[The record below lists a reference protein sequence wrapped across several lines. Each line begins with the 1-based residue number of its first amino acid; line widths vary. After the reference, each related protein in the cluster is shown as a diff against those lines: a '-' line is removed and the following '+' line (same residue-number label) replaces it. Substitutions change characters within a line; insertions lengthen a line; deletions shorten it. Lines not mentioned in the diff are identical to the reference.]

1 MRSQPKMISAA
12 FLLVVASLLTVSLT
26 GCATYSARPLSTQST
41 LPNRIPDLTIDP
53 RQMPLPELAA
63 HTFDPADGL
72 DITEVA
78 MLAVVNNP
86 DLKIAR
92 AAAGVVHA
100 QAFAAGLLP
109 DPFLAFSL
117 DVPDAG
123 QTASANAFNLGLS
136 YDVIGLLTRAPR
148 RAAAQHDVEQTDL
161 NLLWLE
167 WQVVAQA
174 RQLFVR
180 LTQESQLMQLLDEN
194 RTLFA
199 DRYRRTE
206 TALDRGLLTQVT
218 VTPQLTALQD
228 VGRQLNDL
236 ERLESQN
243 RHDLN
248 ALLGV
253 APEVAVRLV
262 GPAELPAL
270 DEAAIEKL
278 LPDLPRRRPDLIAL
292 QRGYA
297 AGEMRYRVAVL
308 SQFPSVG
315 IGFTRARDTTPVYT
329 AGLGISLSL
338 PIFSGSRGAIAV
350 ERATRDALYTEYQQR
365 LNIAEGAVHR
375 ILAEQRINQR
385 QLLDID
391 QGLADLSRAA
401 ANTDAALQARDID
414 ALTFANLEA
423 ALLAKKIERINL
435 EQAILEQ
442 RVALQAIAGGDL
454 PVH

>member
-1 MRSQPKMISAA
+1 MKTPIKTMPRAA
-12 FLLVVASLLTVSLT
+12 FIILLALLAGSLA
-26 GCATYSARPLSTQST
+26 GCATYSQQPLSTQST

-63 HTFDPADGL
+63 HKFDPNDGL

-92 AAAGVVHA
+92 AIAGIAHA

-109 DPFLAFSL
+109 DPWLGLAV

-123 QTASANAFNLGLS
+123 QAAGAPAYNFGLT
-136 YDVIGLLTRAPR
+136 YDIIGLLTRAPR
-148 RAAAQHDVEQTDL
+148 RAAAEREAEKTDL

-180 LTQESQLMQLLDEN
+180 LTQETQLMQLLDQN

-228 VGRQLNDL
+228 VSRQINDL

-253 APEVAVRLV
+253 APEVGVRLV
-262 GPAELPAL
+262 GPVELPEL
-270 DEAAIEKL
+270 DQAAIEML

-297 AGEMRYRVAVL
+297 AEEMRYRAAVL
-308 SQFPSVG
+308 AQFPSVG
-315 IGFTRARDTTPVYT
+315 IGFTRARDTTPIYT
-329 AGLGISLSL
+329 TGLGISLTL
-338 PIFSGSRGAIAV
+338 PIFSGNRGAIAV
-350 ERATRDALYTEYQQR
+350 ERATRQQLYTEYQQR
-365 LNIAEGAVHR
+365 LNAADSGIHR
-375 ILAEQRINQR
+375 ILAEQRINRQ

-401 ANTDAALQARDID
+401 ANTDAALQAHDID

-442 RVALQAIAGGDL
+442 RVALQTLAGGEL
-454 PVH
+454 PVR